1 MGQIM
6 EALGS
11 WAKNATYKMYM
22 CVFYMYYVFF
32 SASFKGG
39 PPLKEALNKK
49 VYGLIVQSVDHFS
62 LILKKAVVTKFS
74 SILNTCSR

>member
-11 WAKNATYKMYM
+11 WAKDATYKMYM

-39 PPLKEALNKK
+39 PPLKEAEQGKYM
-49 VYGLIVQSVDHFS
+49 VS
-62 LILKKAVVTKFS
+62 
-74 SILNTCSR
+74 

>member
-1 MGQIM
+1 MEEPGSIGNSSSQNMGQNMGQIM

-11 WAKNATYKMYM
+11 WAKDATYKMYM

-39 PPLKEALNKK
+39 PPLKEAEQGKYM
-49 VYGLIVQSVDHFS
+49 VS
-62 LILKKAVVTKFS
+62 
-74 SILNTCSR
+74 